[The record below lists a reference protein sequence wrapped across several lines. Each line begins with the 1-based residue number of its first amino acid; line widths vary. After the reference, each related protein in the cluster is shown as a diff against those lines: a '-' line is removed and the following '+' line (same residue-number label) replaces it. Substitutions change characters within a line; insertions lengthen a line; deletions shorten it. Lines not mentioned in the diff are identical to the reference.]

1 MSHPER
7 VKDYPKAEVKTLFSS
22 TKGFCCTQIL
32 ALKVQVFY
40 LKEFGILP

>member
-22 TKGFCCTQIL
+22 TIGFCLLTREYEIHIYCGYAFFIL
-32 ALKVQVFY
+32 
-40 LKEFGILP
+40 